1 VYFSQ
6 DFPDMAGFKMISPYR
21 ISEEKT
27 PLCLLFQLVKTAGL
41 RVNAF
46 LSYSKNSGVS
56 LTLAPTL
63 VSFSRSVVIY
73 KIMQQTDKKEQ
84 EEIRSHY

>member
-1 VYFSQ
+1 LQFFAEMA
-6 DFPDMAGFKMISPYR
+6 DFETISPYR
-21 ISEEKT
+21 VSEEKT

-63 VSFSRSVVIY
+63 VHSICVMI
-73 KIMQQTDKKEQ
+73 IL
-84 EEIRSHY
+84 EIIVEDRLIKMNA